1 MNSWFLISL
10 SSFLHIDRYS
20 FLFISTFLVLPAEIS
35 IYTLFLSSVSCHSSS
50 NEQTVSRSWFLNTT
64 LY

>member
-20 FLFISTFLVLPAEIS
+20 FLFISNFLVLPAEIS
-35 IYTLFLSSVSCHSSS
+35 VYILFLSSVSCHNSS
-50 NEQTVSRSWFLNTT
+50 NEQT
-64 LY
+64 